1 MLGGGT
7 QGGREVT
14 AEGVHCGRG
23 QVKLGVGEQFMIGR
37 DERQAGEG
45 QRGSRAFGCKAAA
58 LLALRKHGVGH

>member
-1 MLGGGT
+1 M
-7 QGGREVT
+7 
-14 AEGVHCGRG
+14 

-45 QRGSRAFGCKAAA
+45 QRGSRAFGCKVAA